1 MSLTAGA
8 MLKNISVRE
17 LHDIAIRNLGIL
29 TFLREPLANVF
40 KLDASK

>member
-1 MSLTAGA
+1 MSLTDGA

-17 LHDIAIRNLGIL
+17 LHDIVIRNLGIL
-29 TFLREPLANVF
+29 TFLRKPLANVF